1 MLSLRDIAFTDLFLE
16 SEFSNSRIRGYER
29 SPDLQPIPEDLRDD
43 VRKLY
48 KQVESTHRQADD
60 AMEFSVPYEDVMY
73 RVAVIPDVRNKV
85 FALRRGALHMP
96 PFSQVGI
103 APVIADRLTRLESGL
118 VLFSGMFAAGKTTAA
133 SAYVIEKTISGGLSL
148 TLEDPPELS
157 LSGDHGK
164 GRCLQVPI
172 EREKIEKAIEATLRM
187 SFDLLFVSEVRTAR
201 IAAELINASVNGK
214 LIVSTIH
221 SDGAVSAVSR
231 LASLAAAGAGISG
244 GESSAQVRVFREMMA
259 NGLAAV
265 VHMSKVPGD
274 KREASEYLLGGQDLR
289 SRIASGEFQ
298 SLQNSVN
305 SLKNRLT
312 YGQSL
317 D

>member
-16 SEFSNSRIRGYER
+16 SDFSNSRIRGYER
-29 SPDLQPIPEDLRDD
+29 SSDLLPIPEELRDD

-48 KQVESTHRQADD
+48 KHVESTHRQTDESL
-60 AMEFSVPYEDVMY
+60 EFSVPHEDVMY
-73 RVAVIPDVRNKV
+73 RVSVIPDVRQKV

-96 PFSQVGI
+96 PFGDVGI
-103 APVIADRLTRLESGL
+103 TPVIADRLLALECGL
-118 VLFSGMFAAGKTTAA
+118 VLFSGTFAAGKTTAA
-133 SAYVIEKTISGGLSL
+133 SAFVIEKTIAGGLSI

-172 EREKIEKAIEATLRM
+172 ERDKIDKAIEATLRM
-187 SFDLLFVSEVRTAR
+187 SFDLLFVSEVRTAK

-231 LASLAAAGAGISG
+231 LAALAAAGAGVTG
-244 GESSAQVRVFREMMA
+244 GESSAQARVFREMLA
-259 NGLAAV
+259 NGLGAV
-265 VHMSKVPGD
+265 VHMAKVGSD

-298 SLQNSVN
+298 SLQNTVN
-305 SLKNRLT
+305 SLKNRIH
-312 YGQSL
+312 YGQPL
-317 D
+317 E